1 MLGTDGTNTKIN
13 RRSSVDVLSND
24 TGVSGGE
31 GLSVDGG
38 KRAECWRLILS
49 LKGTSSA

>member
-38 KRAECWRLILS
+38 
-49 LKGTSSA
+49 